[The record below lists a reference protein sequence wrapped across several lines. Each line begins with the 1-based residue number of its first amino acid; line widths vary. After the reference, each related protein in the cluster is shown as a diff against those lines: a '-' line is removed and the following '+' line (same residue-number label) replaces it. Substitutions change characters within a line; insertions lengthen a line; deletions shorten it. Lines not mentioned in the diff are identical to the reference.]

1 MKRLRRSTKY
11 KEGPTKRGK
20 RSQVLRVNV
29 LYGLVFLSFSS
40 LILRL
45 GYLQISQGANMRA
58 QAMNYSLQL
67 VPTLPARGRIYD
79 TNGNLIA
86 YNQPTYNVY
95 LTRINHVNNSPQM
108 IQKMADILAP
118 VFHTTPKDVV
128 NQMSALPQ
136 DATVRLFANDKVN
149 DAQLSFIGEHHDE
162 LPGISVQM
170 NGQRV
175 YPYGDLAAQVLGYVG
190 PILPSD
196 QNYFLNQKHY
206 LRIQQVGE
214 TGIERVYE
222 QYLQG
227 KVGYQEQQVNLLND
241 TTEDLGYDPPP
252 VAGDNIQLTL
262 DGTLQADAQNAV
274 LNSIQSYESQNHTQI
289 TDGAAVMI
297 DLKTGGVLAMVSYP
311 YYDPNWFIN
320 GDFLKHEQYLEK
332 SGAQINNVIQS
343 PLYPGSTVKP
353 ANLLTGLEHGVVT
366 PYTIFNDSPGYQ
378 YIGTSRIGEDA
389 SYGPVSDT
397 RAIAVSDDR
406 FFYTLGL
413 NLGHWFGSSS
423 TSGGYPEGGNLQKWR
438 DTYFIKGLMTL
449 IQGEMRFGLGVKTGI
464 DLLGEVAGKFYME
477 NMNTNQEVPID
488 VPKVEKSLQTTGSY
502 TNYGSPADLAYMAFG
517 QSQQFTPI
525 ELAQYVSTIADN
537 GKKLQLHLLK
547 AIYPPGME
555 QTLQDTNVKPIQT
568 YKTKVLQQLNLNP
581 TYLSIV
587 QQGMYDCCNESDGTA
602 YGVFGNAPYK
612 AAGKTG
618 TAEISMNGQKVNN
631 SVFIGYAPYNNPQVA
646 VAVMVP
652 GAGYGAVTAVPI
664 ARQMMDDYFKE
675 HHEFFPQN
683 QWINSTIPSS
693 WFDSPAYNEPENT
706 P

>member
-1 MKRLRRSTKY
+1 MKRLRRKSKF
-11 KEGPTKRGK
+11 KEEPTQRGK
-20 RSQVLRVNV
+20 RSQVFRVNV

-58 QAMNYSLQL
+58 QAMNYSMQL

-95 LTRINHVNNSPQM
+95 LTRIKHVNDSPQM

-118 VFHTTPKDVV
+118 VFHTTPQDVV

-136 DATVRLFANDKVN
+136 DATVRLFANDKVTE
-149 DAQLSFIGEHHDE
+149 AQLSFIGEHHSD

-190 PILPSD
+190 PILSND

-227 KVGYQEQQVNLLND
+227 KVGYQAQQVNLLND
-241 TTEDLGYDPPP
+241 TTENLGYDPPP

-274 LNSIQSYESQNHTQI
+274 LNAIQSYESQNNTQI

-320 GDFLKHEQYLEK
+320 GDFLKHAQYLK
-332 SGAQINNVIQS
+332 SSGAQLNNVIQS

-366 PYTIFNDSPGYQ
+366 PDTIFDDSPNYQ
-378 YIGTSRIGEDA
+378 YIGTFRMPEDA

-413 NLGHWFGSSS
+413 NLGHWFGSSP
-423 TSGGYPEGGNLQKWR
+423 TSGGYPDGGNLQTWR
-438 DTYFIKGLMTL
+438 NTYFIKGLMTL

-464 DLLGEVAGKFYME
+464 DLLGEVAGRFYME
-477 NMNTNQEVPID
+477 NNGQTVPID
-488 VPKVEKSLQTTGSY
+488 VPKVEKSLQTTGSFP
-502 TNYGSPADLAYMAFG
+502 NYGSPADLAFMAFG

-525 ELAQYVSTIADN
+525 QLAEYVSTIANN

-547 AIYPPGME
+547 AVYPPGME
-555 QTLQDTNVKPIQT
+555 QTLQGTNAKPIQT
-568 YKTKVLQQLNLNP
+568 YQTKVLQQLNLNP

-587 QQGMYDCCNESDGTA
+587 QQGMYDACNESDGTA
-602 YGVFGNAPYK
+602 YPVFGNAPYK

-618 TAEISMNGQKVNN
+618 TAEISMNGHKVNN
-631 SVFIGYAPYNNPQVA
+631 SVFIGYAPYDNPQVA

-683 QWINSTIPSS
+683 QWINSSIPSS
-693 WFDSPAYNEPENT
+693 WFDSPAYKQPENT
-706 P
+706 Q